1 MKKSITSRFVA
12 CILTAL
18 MLVSILAVSA
28 FANDA
33 TASLLANPANGDK
46 VVIYYPN
53 ESKALGNAL
62 AGKKIAAVDATVADG
77 KLTITA
83 DMGIFTLVKDE
94 VTTAFYFVDAN
105 GKYLTSGATG
115 NSISLE
121 DAASDLGLWVLE
133 SAENGW
139 FVKNYAAAYV
149 SGETSKPQY
158 LEYYS
163 GFTTYSFNSSKAQI
177 YTFAFYKV
185 ENDYIPDVPSEDE
198 SSEESSGTEEVV
210 YSTISEAR
218 LGENNAIFN
227 VKGVVTFIDGKNVVV
242 ADETGAINLY
252 LTAAAEV
259 SVGNKIAATGKRGA
273 FSGLQQLTSA
283 SIIEVL
289 EENAELPALKTV
301 TLEEILLDQE
311 AETLECF
318 FVVIKN
324 VTLGETNAET
334 STTVITDDA
343 GNSINIYRCP
353 ELAIEVGTKVDVVAL
368 VSDYKGYQLRVADAS
383 AITVAETAD
392 DDKDEPTEEPEKPS
406 DPAKPGDTSALAFYA
421 IVAVI
426 SLAGLVAFTKREA

>member
-1 MKKSITSRFVA
+1 MKKSITSRFIA
-12 CILTAL
+12 CILTTL
-18 MLVSILAVSA
+18 MLVSLLAVSA
-28 FANDA
+28 LADDA
-33 TASLLANPANGDK
+33 TASLLANPANGDR
-46 VVIYYPN
+46 VVIYYPA
-53 ESKALGNAL
+53 ESKALGNTL
-62 AGKKIAAVDATVADG
+62 SGKKIAATDATVADG

-121 DAASDLGLWVLE
+121 DAASDLALWVLE
-133 SAENGW
+133 AAENAW
-139 FVKNYAAAYV
+139 YIKNYAAAYV

-158 LEYYS
+158 LEFYS

-185 ENDYIPDVPSEDE
+185 EDDYVPGAPSEDE
-198 SSEESSGTEEVV
+198 SSDAEEVV

-227 VKGVVTFIDGKNVVV
+227 VKGVVTFIDGKNVVI

-289 EENAELPALKTV
+289 EESAELPALKTV

-311 AETLECF
+311 TETLECF

-383 AITVAETAD
+383 AITVAEAAD
-392 DDKDEPTEEPEKPS
+392 DDKDETTEEPEKPS

-426 SLAGLVAFTKREA
+426 SLAGLLAFTKREA

>member
-1 MKKSITSRFVA
+1 MKKSITSRLMA

-18 MLVSILAVSA
+18 MLVSLLAVSA
-28 FANDA
+28 LADNS
-33 TASLLANPANGDK
+33 TASILTAPANNDK
-46 VVIYYPN
+46 VVIYYPDS
-53 ESKALGNAL
+53 SKALGNAL
-62 AGKKIAAVDATVADG
+62 SGKKLAAVDATVADE
-77 KLTITA
+77 KLTVTA

-94 VTTAFYFVDAN
+94 VTTAFYFVDSN

-139 FVKNYAAAYV
+139 FIKNYAAVYV
-149 SGETSKPQY
+149 AGETSKPQY

-163 GFTTYSFNSSKAQI
+163 GFTTYSFNSSKANI

-185 ENDYIPDVPSEDE
+185 EADVTPDVPSEDE
-198 SSEESSGTEEVV
+198 SSEESSDAEEVV

-218 LGENNAIFN
+218 LGANNEIFN
-227 VKGVVTFIDGKNVVV
+227 VKGVVTFVDGKNVVI
-242 ADETGAINLY
+242 ADVTGAINLY
-252 LTAAAEV
+252 LTATAEV

-283 SIIEVL
+283 SVIEVL

-301 TLEEILLDQE
+301 TIEEILLDQE

-318 FVVIKN
+318 FVIIKN
-324 VTLGETNAET
+324 VTLGETNAEK
-334 STTVITDDA
+334 STTVITDDK

-353 ELAIEVGTKVDVVAL
+353 ELTLEVGTKVDVVAL

-383 AITVAETAD
+383 AITVVNTSD
-392 DDKDEPTEEPEKPS
+392 DTTEEPTEDPS
-406 DPAKPGDTSALAFYA
+406 APAKPGDSSALAFYA